1 MATSA
6 HHRSLREGRGRALV
20 TTSWAVLLVV
30 IALLSN
36 WAHQDMS
43 DARPSPHSAATQSA
57 KSMSPPLT
65 PVTVG
70 MQLQAWLN
78 DAKPSIVALFG
89 AADDLVTAARYGD
102 VAATGGACQLVA
114 GAVGD
119 VQRHVPSPDQTL
131 NAKLQQAITSYQEGI
146 RHCVPGAQ
154 NRDPVEIS
162 EARASTSRGSAEL
175 QAAVGI
181 IEDDLCSDA
190 RDNRVWTV

>member
-6 HHRSLREGRGRALV
+6 HHCSLRDRGGRALV
-20 TTSWAVLLVV
+20 ATSWAVLVVV
-30 IALLSN
+30 IAVLSN

-43 DARPSPHSAATQSA
+43 DARPSPHSAAAQ
-57 KSMSPPLT
+57 SMSPPLT

-89 AADDLVTAARYGD
+89 AADDLVTAARYGE